1 KVTGPAAPFD
11 VLSRQRYR
19 VVKGRQNSGALCP
32 FASMVTGDA
41 TTAVVTHAWRVG
53 SRLEECLEF
62 FPRARY
68 LRACALR
75 EYIAMAGAARRP
87 GARQHP
93 KRRSSRRRSAPFE
106 QMNLNAAGIDVGAT
120 EHWVAVPEDRD
131 EEPVRRF

>member
-68 LRACALR
+68 LRDSCLR
-75 EYIAMAGAARRP
+75 EDIEMARAARRP

-93 KRRSSRRRSAPFE
+93 KRRSSRGRSPPVQ
-106 QMNLNAAGIDVGAT
+106 QMNIQAAGACVGGS
-120 EHWVAVPEDRD
+120 R
-131 EEPVRRF
+131 